1 MQHSNLPGKPA
12 AGVFLQGKRQ
22 LHKQSRT
29 TTTSMTNL
37 DRETQKIQKRL
48 VKPQVTRLKHKWSKK
63 KKNVHARRNR
73 RTSNACCIKAI
84 IQPVTKIV

>member
-1 MQHSNLPGKPA
+1 MQHSNLPGTPA

-48 VKPQVTRLKHKWSKK
+48 AKPQAARLKHKWNKQK
-63 KKNVHARRNR
+63 
-73 RTSNACCIKAI
+73 
-84 IQPVTKIV
+84 

>member
-1 MQHSNLPGKPA
+1 VPIPDSLDVEGTIKAEMQHSNLPGKPA
-12 AGVFLQGKRQ
+12 VGVFLQGKRQ

-48 VKPQVTRLKHKWSKK
+48 AKS
-63 KKNVHARRNR
+63 
-73 RTSNACCIKAI
+73 
-84 IQPVTKIV
+84 